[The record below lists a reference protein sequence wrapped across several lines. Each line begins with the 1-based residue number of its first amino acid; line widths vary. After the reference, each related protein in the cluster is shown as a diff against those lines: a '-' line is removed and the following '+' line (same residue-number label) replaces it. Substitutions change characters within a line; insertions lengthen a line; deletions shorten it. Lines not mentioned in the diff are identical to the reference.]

1 MGGDDGED
9 TEISSVIIPVSM
21 IREIAFEII
30 HAVDAWHEARG
41 LEDMDMRKCVVAI
54 MASAQAAI
62 DMIAE
67 YPDGETLQ

>member
-1 MGGDDGED
+1 MGADDGEN
-9 TEISSVIIPVSM
+9 TEICSVTVPVSL

-30 HAVDAWHEARG
+30 HAVDEWHETRG

-54 MASAQAAI
+54 MAAAQAAT